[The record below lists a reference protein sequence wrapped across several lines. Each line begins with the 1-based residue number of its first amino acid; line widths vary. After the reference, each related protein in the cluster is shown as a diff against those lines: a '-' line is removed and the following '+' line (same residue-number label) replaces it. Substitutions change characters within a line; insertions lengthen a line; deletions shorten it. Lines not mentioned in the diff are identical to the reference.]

1 MNMKKVIW
9 GTIAACFILII
20 IVSGIFIK
28 NIKRGYETKKIV
40 VHKNGNTIIFVK
52 SDSIGATQSD
62 IAFNFKEK
70 FRSISK
76 EESQIL
82 FNNLPFEG
90 NVLFNMD
97 SSKAVHMEGN
107 IENIKLIIATP
118 GIPVSDTVIEGKETN
133 SNVDGVP
140 ISAGYFITDP
150 NSKGKRNIIYYATFK
165 LGENTIYVE
174 HAGLEENSKTIRNEL
189 TELIEELV
197 KQKEI
202 PLEKIEP

>member
-1 MNMKKVIW
+1 MIQLQDY
-9 GTIAACFILII
+9 LI
-20 IVSGIFIK
+20 
-28 NIKRGYETKKIV
+28 
-40 VHKNGNTIIFVK
+40 
-52 SDSIGATQSD
+52 
-62 IAFNFKEK
+62 
-70 FRSISK
+70 
-76 EESQIL
+76 
-82 FNNLPFEG
+82 P
-90 NVLFNMD
+90 
-97 SSKAVHMEGN
+97 
-107 IENIKLIIATP
+107 ENIKLIIATP

-165 LGENTIYVE
+165 LGENTIFVE